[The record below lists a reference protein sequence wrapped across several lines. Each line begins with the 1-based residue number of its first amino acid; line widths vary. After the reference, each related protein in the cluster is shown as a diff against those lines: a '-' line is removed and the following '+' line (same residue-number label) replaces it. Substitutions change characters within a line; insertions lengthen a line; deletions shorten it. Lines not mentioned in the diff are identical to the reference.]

1 MSKENTFYF
10 SHDYNTRSDMKIQR
24 LITKKGYLGYGLF
37 WALIENLYNNANA
50 LPLEYDVIAFDLR
63 TDEDTIKCLINDFDL
78 FIIKDGYFGSNSVQR
93 RLDERNLKSEKAR
106 ESALNRW
113 KKPKEDASALPTQS
127 DSNAIK
133 ESKVKEKKEL
143 FLLEKETKEEN
154 LSKENPTEIF
164 PQTESVETGAEERKK
179 VAPKKERFKPPTVQE
194 VQDYCNERQNGIQ
207 AYTFVNF
214 YQSKGWKVG
223 NQPMKDWKAAV
234 RTWEQKNKQNGITNT
249 TNAGFSTSKPS
260 TNNGNSGKRSYRQI
274 LAERLKNEL
283 KANGEGSNITID
295 AEICE

>member
-133 ESKVKEKKEL
+133 ESKGKEKKEN
-143 FLLEKETKEEN
+143 FLLKKETKEEN
-154 LSKENPTEIF
+154 LSKENPTENF
-164 PQTESVETGAEERKK
+164 PQSESVEPGAEERKK

-194 VQDYCNERQNGIQ
+194 VQEYCNERQNGIH

-223 NQPMKDWKAAV
+223 NQPMKDWRAAV

-260 TNNGNSGKRSYRQI
+260 TNNSNSGKRTYRQI

>member
-1 MSKENTFYF
+1 MENIKFKERKAFNFY
-10 SHDYNTRSDMKIQR
+10 RSYYETSLLLDGKDKAEFLECIINYQFTG
-24 LITKKGYLGYGLF
+24 I
-37 WALIENLYNNANA
+37 LIEPKRKNSL
-50 LPLEYDVIAFDLR
+50 LAFRGQIHSINKQIIGFDKGKD
-63 TDEDTIKCLINDFDL
+63 TYPNGYPTEGKDKGKDKGKGKGSHKEVQEEEQVQDE
-78 FIIKDGYFGSNSVQR
+78 V
-93 RLDERNLKSEKAR
+93 EEEK
-106 ESALNRW
+106 EG
-113 KKPKEDASALPTQS
+113 
-127 DSNAIK
+127 
-133 ESKVKEKKEL
+133 KEL

-164 PQTESVETGAEERKK
+164 PQCESVETGEEKRKK

-249 TNAGFSTSKPS
+249 TNTGFS
-260 TNNGNSGKRSYRQI
+260 NNGSVSNGKVSGRSIVADRISQHLARNSESG
-274 LAERLKNEL
+274 NH
-283 KANGEGSNITID
+283 TID
-295 AEICE
+295 IEANIVR

>member
-113 KKPKEDASALPTQS
+113 KKTKEDASGFAALPDGDMS
-127 DSNAIK
+127 DDIP
-133 ESKVKEKKEL
+133 
-143 FLLEKETKEEN
+143 F
-154 LSKENPTEIF
+154 
-164 PQTESVETGAEERKK
+164 
-179 VAPKKERFKPPTVQE
+179 
-194 VQDYCNERQNGIQ
+194 
-207 AYTFVNF
+207 
-214 YQSKGWKVG
+214 
-223 NQPMKDWKAAV
+223 
-234 RTWEQKNKQNGITNT
+234 
-249 TNAGFSTSKPS
+249 
-260 TNNGNSGKRSYRQI
+260 
-274 LAERLKNEL
+274 
-283 KANGEGSNITID
+283 
-295 AEICE
+295 